1 MQLTINN
8 YDGKGAVDYTAS
20 IVAGRSFRIVRRL
33 NEPVTCEVTLL
44 PASGLAIPARN
55 GRVLVSDDSGNLL
68 FTGYVAT
75 EPALELA
82 GQSSSGAT
90 YLALVQAISD
100 DILLSRQSLP
110 QSGATCGLTAGQSLQ
125 ALLSRMQIAGIL
137 QSLSQAT
144 QMLPQF
150 QLDPGRTWAE
160 NTGTLANAVRNAWRL
175 MDGTLIMIPVGSVTH
190 TLSEAQGTLSLSG
203 LQVSMTKALA
213 NDITVCGEAEPSAY
227 VTEYFQGD
235 GTTVLFDLT
244 EQPFLQPASKEKP
257 LVDTFS
263 GPAVNPQLWALSDP
277 SADVTI
283 TSNGLTC
290 GGGDGQLGV
299 TMLAAISNLELGGSI
314 TIELGSVQFG
324 AQTAGIL
331 NGLYNG
337 GGPELPSCML
347 GFQIAQA
354 NGAVTLTPVVNGA
367 NAGATFTAT
376 SGHLYT
382 LRLRFY
388 ANELQR
394 ILQGYYA
401 VGATGSTQLF
411 GTNYIDTAASGVL
424 ELQDTTGGVA
434 GAPVVLWFGAIPV
447 VPPSCQ
453 FIPLNA
459 GYLQC
464 SIGSVTVQQ
473 QGPVWVTSTPPNG
486 SPTVLR
492 LGTPAQGADC
502 TIERTGKLRFYP
514 ASTPVA
520 GAQIAICYRTTRRS
534 VARMASATS
543 ITTESMGGQLP
554 GTACWIGSVTNPVP
568 RSSADC
574 ENAASAMLLVST
586 SRAAAWTGK
595 YIMWNPIQGTGA
607 PGEQGSTGSDI
618 WPGDVLAVSS
628 ASAGVTA
635 NLVVRTIQIDL
646 TSTVPSLVKYTIA
659 FANDWADDLAIKT
672 SSSVPADA
680 WLPLAPETAPPLAN
694 LNTLAITSVTG
705 SAINI
710 AAGVTPPTGGG
721 FEVRR
726 RDWSFTAGP
735 GPDLV
740 LRSPAP
746 NFSIPRAA
754 AQEQYYIRMY
764 DASTP
769 PNYSRFSTAVFVNLS
784 FSA

>member
-1 MQLTINN
+1 MKLTINN
-8 YDGKGAVDYTAS
+8 YDGNGAVDYTSS
-20 IVAGRSFRIVRRL
+20 IVAGRPFRIVRRI

-44 PASGLAIPARN
+44 PASGLAMPARN
-55 GRVLVSDDSGNLL
+55 GRVTVCDDSGNLL

-82 GQSSSGAT
+82 GQSSTGAA
-90 YLALVQAISD
+90 YVALVNAISD
-100 DILLSRQSLP
+100 DILLNRQSLP
-110 QSGATCGLTAGQSLQ
+110 QSGASYGLTAGQSLQ
-125 ALLSRMQIAGIL
+125 ALLARVQIAGIL

-144 QMLPQF
+144 QILPSF

-160 NTGTLANAVRNAWRL
+160 NTGALANAVRNAWRL
-175 MDGTLIMIPVGSVTH
+175 MDGTLIMTPVGSVTH
-190 TLSEAQGTLSLSG
+190 TLSEAQGTLSLSD
-203 LQVSMTKALA
+203 LDLSMAKSLA
-213 NDITVCGEAEPSAY
+213 NDITVCGAAEPSAY

-244 EQPFLQPASKEKP
+244 EQPYLEPTSKEKP

-263 GPAVNPQLWALSDP
+263 GPTVNPQLWALSDP
-277 SADVTI
+277 SANVSI
-283 TSNGLTC
+283 TANGLTC
-290 GGGDGQLGV
+290 AGGNGQLGI
-299 TMLAAISNLELGGSI
+299 TTLTAISNLELGGSI
-314 TIELGSVQFG
+314 TIELGGVQFG

-331 NGLYNG
+331 NGLYGG
-337 GGPELPSCML
+337 GGPTLPWCLL
-347 GFQIAQA
+347 GFQIAQSS
-354 NGAVTLTPVVNGA
+354 GAVTIAPVVNGA
-367 NAGATFTAT
+367 NAGTTFTAA

-394 ILQGYYA
+394 ILQAYYA
-401 VGATGSTQLF
+401 VGAQGATQLF
-411 GTNYIDTAASGVL
+411 GSAYVNSAASAVL

-434 GAPVVLWFGAIPV
+434 GANVVLWSGAVPL
-447 VPPSCQ
+447 VPPYCQ

-459 GYLQC
+459 SYLQC
-464 SIGSVTVQQ
+464 SIGSVTVEQ
-473 QGPVWVTSTPPNG
+473 QGPLWVTSTPPSG
-486 SPTVLR
+486 TATVLR

-502 TIERTGKLRFYP
+502 TVERTGRLRFYS

-534 VARMASATS
+534 VARMASAAS

-554 GTACWIGSVTNPVP
+554 GTACWMGSVTNPVP

-586 SRAAAWTGK
+586 SRAAAWSGK
-595 YIMWNPIQGTGA
+595 YTLWNPTL
-607 PGEQGSTGSDI
+607 GSTGSDI

-635 NLVVRTIQIDL
+635 DLVVRTVEIDL
-646 TSTVPSLVKYTIA
+646 ASTVPSMMKYTVA
-659 FANDWADDLAIKT
+659 FANDWADDLAITT

-705 SAINI
+705 SAITI

-740 LRSPAP
+740 LRSPVP

-769 PNYSRFSTAVFVNLS
+769 PNYSRFSTAVFVNLPLTT
-784 FSA
+784 